1 MDHDANQEG
10 CCEMMGCED
19 EVDELGKTGYSD
31 VKRQN
36 FDVLDSD
43 DDDEETKMDFW
54 MKNEGR
60 IGHEAV
66 LRV

>member
-1 MDHDANQEG
+1 
-10 CCEMMGCED
+10 MGCED
-19 EVDELGKTGYSD
+19 EVDELGGTGYSD
-31 VKRQN
+31 VRRQF
-36 FDVLDSD
+36 FDVLDSG
-43 DDDEETKMDFW
+43 DDDEERKMDFW